1 MVSFLISFS
10 TKNNSV
16 NLLLRTIGSVIKPIG
31 YSLLLLS
38 NEDEE
43 TILNGRSLMWNY
55 NRAF

>member
-1 MVSFLISFS
+1 MVSFLIFFS

-16 NLLLRTIGSVIKPIG
+16 SLLLKTIGSVIKPIG
-31 YSLLLLS
+31 YSLLLLR

-43 TILNGRSLMWNY
+43 TILNGGHLMCIF